1 MTRRALGVIT
11 LATMLATAHHP
22 VAAQSEGDARR
33 ETEQLRARVE
43 LLQGSLD
50 AAQERIAEL
59 EAQLENMRQLL
70 ATTRR
75 GAAGPAKSPPTD
87 PPAGPPTAPATTAP
101 ATSIDESIP
110 NASPRALLDA
120 LKDSYREA
128 TEDLIIGEAG
138 DRQRIV
144 YLRGLDRWA
153 SRVNRELKSQI
164 QWHVRIMRPRPGSQQ
179 RRLELQAVDPKTD
192 RHLGDP
198 FQVVASINLLRRL
211 RVFAER
217 DQLEVLVLRGVVRPH
232 VTINLGRQQK
242 GAFDK
247 PRFIGP
253 FAEFQMT
260 VDVSSLTQATEE
272 VPRGRRVREEP

>member
-11 LATMLATAHHP
+11 LATMLATAHHAG
-22 VAAQSEGDARR
+22 AAQSEGDARR

-75 GAAGPAKSPPTD
+75 GAAGPAKS
-87 PPAGPPTAPATTAP
+87 PPTAPATTAP

-217 DQLEVLVLRGVVRPH
+217 DQLEVLVLRGVVRPY

-272 VPRGRRVREEP
+272 VPRGGRVREEP

>member
-1 MTRRALGVIT
+1 MTRHALGVLT

-22 VAAQSEGDARR
+22 GAAQSQGDARR
-33 ETEQLRARVE
+33 ENEQLQARVE
-43 LLQGSLD
+43 VLQRRLD
-50 AAQERIAEL
+50 AAQERITELQAEVESL
-59 EAQLENMRQLL
+59 RQLL
-70 ATTRR
+70 AANRR
-75 GAAGPAKSPPTD
+75 GAETHPT
-87 PPAGPPTAPATTAP
+87 APPTAPSTAPSTGPPTTAP
-101 ATSIDESIP
+101 AASIDESIP

-128 TEDLIIGEAG
+128 TEELTIGEAG
-138 DRQRIV
+138 DRQRIL

-153 SRVNRELKSQI
+153 KRVNRELKSQI
-164 QWHVRIMRPRPGSQQ
+164 QWHVRVVRPRPMSQQ

-192 RHLGDP
+192 LHLGDP
-198 FQVVASINLLRRL
+198 FQVVASKNLLRRL

-217 DQLEVLVLRGVVRPH
+217 DQLEVLVLRGVVRPY
-232 VTINLGRQQK
+232 VTINLDRQEK

-272 VPRGRRVREEP
+272 APRGRRAREEP

>member
-1 MTRRALGVIT
+1 MTRHALGVLT

-22 VAAQSEGDARR
+22 AAAQSEGDARR
-33 ETEQLRARVE
+33 ETEELRARVE

-50 AAQERIAEL
+50 AALERIAQL
-59 EAQLENMRQLL
+59 EAQLENVRQLL
-70 ATTRR
+70 TATRR
-75 GAAGPAKSPPTD
+75 GAEAPPTSHPTT
-87 PPAGPPTAPATTAP
+87 PPTTAP
-101 ATSIDESIP
+101 ATSTDESIP

-138 DRQRIV
+138 DRRRIV

-153 SRVNRELKSQI
+153 RRVNRELKSQI
-164 QWHVRIMRPRPGSQQ
+164 QWHVRIMRPRPGTQQ
-179 RRLELQAVDPKTD
+179 HRLELQAVDPETD

-198 FQVVASINLLRRL
+198 FQVVASSNLLRRL

-217 DQLEVLVLRGVVRPH
+217 DQLDVLVLRGVLRPH

-272 VPRGRRVREEP
+272 APRGRSRREEP